1 MASLPPRAASQR
13 RSSPPDQSSPSS
25 AAPLPQEALH
35 RQNSQARSTTS
46 EDSQTVLLNNP
57 DSPSATEASPE
68 LQQRQRTTQASTDRI
83 PPEDARKC
91 WICFSDETEDTP
103 LSTEWRSPCPCALTA
118 HEGCLLDWIADME
131 SPATRKRNGPPA
143 RILCPQC
150 KSEIHLSRP
159 TSYVVNAVQALERAA
174 GKMVM
179 PAALVA
185 TAYTVRE
192 GCLMHGIHSVYAVF
206 GDRDGVRIL
215 SPLILDAVSPPPL
228 SISAVFSPQTLP
240 EHFWAAVDRLTHH
253 WRLSLGLPLI
263 PPILLL
269 SRTSL
274 ADSVLPVLPM
284 LFFATQTHAQHNA
297 LDNIG
302 SWPPTAALSFAL
314 LPYVRSAY
322 NALYDYVW
330 AEKERKWL
338 REILPRSG
346 PEQGGD
352 AGAGDQAQPADV
364 ADDEDDN
371 IFELRVDG
379 DFLEDWGEAGGN
391 DEIEEGEPVPQMI
404 WGMGQDNGDQEAP
417 PFDAPPLADAA
428 PPQEQPAAPPP
439 PPHVHQER
447 RLTISTTHLAETVLG
462 ALLFPTISATMGE
475 LLRLALPTSWTTP
488 ALASW
493 TLRAGSRPGKATG
506 ILQERWGRSIVGGCL
521 FVVLKDA
528 VILYVRWKMAMGHRK
543 RKVLDYDKRKGR
555 VVR

>member
-1 MASLPPRAASQR
+1 MASIPPRAASQR
-13 RSSPPDQSSPSS
+13 RSSPPDQSSSSS
-25 AAPLPQEALH
+25 AAPLPQESLH

-46 EDSQTVLLNNP
+46 EDSQTVLLNRL
-57 DSPSATEASPE
+57 DSPSAIEASPE
-68 LQQRQRTTQASTDRI
+68 FQQRQGTAQASTDTI
-83 PPEDARKC
+83 PLEDARKC

-143 RILCPQC
+143 KILCPQC

-159 TSYVVNAVQALERAA
+159 TSYVVNAVQAFERAA

-185 TAYTVRE
+185 TAYAVRE
-192 GCLMHGIHSVYAVF
+192 GCLMHGVHSVYAVF

-228 SISAVFSPQTLP
+228 SISAIFSPQTLP
-240 EHFWAAVDRLTHH
+240 GHFWAAVDRLTHH

-346 PEQGGD
+346 AEQGGD

-379 DFLEDWGEAGGN
+379 DFLEDWGEAGGD
-391 DEIEEGEPVPQMI
+391 DEIQGEEPVPQMI
-404 WGMGQDNGDQEAP
+404 WGMGQNNGDQDAP
-417 PFDAPPLADAA
+417 PLDAPPLADAA

-447 RLTISTTHLAETVLG
+447 RLTVSTTHLAETVLG

-475 LLRLALPTSWTTP
+475 LLRLALPSSWTTP

-493 TLRAGSRPGKATG
+493 TLRGGSRPGKATG

-528 VILYVRWKMAMGHRK
+528 VMLYVRWKMAMGHRK
-543 RKVLDYDKRKGR
+543 RRVLDYDKRKGR
-555 VVR
+555 TVR